1 MLVTLASIFRYCI
14 SVRTGIR
21 HTAFGIRFTDKPTAR
36 GLILP
41 SFWHVLFV
49 YGTLIS
55 VYIVVRSTCR
65 VRV

>member
-14 SVRTGIR
+14 SGRT
-21 HTAFGIRFTDKPTAR
+21 GIRFTDKPTAR

-65 VRV
+65 VRF

>member
-1 MLVTLASIFRYCI
+1 MLVTLASIFRIVFQFEPAY
-14 SVRTGIR
+14 GIR
-21 HTAFGIRFTDKPTAR
+21 IRFTDKRTAR

-55 VYIVVRSTCR
+55 VN
-65 VRV
+65 